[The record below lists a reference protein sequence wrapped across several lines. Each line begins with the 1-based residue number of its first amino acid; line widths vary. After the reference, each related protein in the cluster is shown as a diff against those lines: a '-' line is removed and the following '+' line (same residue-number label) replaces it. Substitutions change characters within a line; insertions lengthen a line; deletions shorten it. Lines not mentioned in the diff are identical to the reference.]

1 MKAGLSHPHL
11 TVRLGRI
18 PPRTNQKRGATVAIT
33 SCSEAQ
39 ETTVPMN
46 DTSAN
51 ASEPIPTCVSQGD
64 HAGMGRGHTN
74 LTVTVDPAR
83 SVNHQE
89 NVHIHWAL
97 EQCSVTT
104 TCRAASTEKPR
115 TDGEEGSTV

>member
-1 MKAGLSHPHL
+1 
-11 TVRLGRI
+11 
-18 PPRTNQKRGATVAIT
+18 
-33 SCSEAQ
+33 
-39 ETTVPMN
+39 MN

-51 ASEPIPTCVSQGD
+51 ASEPIPSHVSQGTML
-64 HAGMGRGHTN
+64 GGEGNTN

-83 SVNHQE
+83 SVNQE

-115 TDGEEGSTV
+115 RDGEEGSTV